1 MPTTKFLGTNVRY
14 SSRYGM
20 SPLGWILWHCLWI
33 AVTLVCLGL
42 GVKNYFDERVF
53 LAQAELDTGTITR
66 YELHVRNDGKS
77 EFCPRIEFH
86 DKAGEPVA
94 VQGSVCPN
102 KPDKTR
108 IGSTVQVYYDPNNPD
123 AYEEKTAFTGFDGL
137 IFGLIGAVFFGL
149 FWFVPSMVLLVRWLR
164 RMANPAA
171 AGYDAA
177 ATAGLNDTM
186 RQDAER
192 YHANQMARERARHPG
207 QPPHP
212 APANPLAAEEARLA
226 QLKQQEE
233 ALQRKIDEH
242 RRHQGQ

>member
-1 MPTTKFLGTNVRY
+1 MPTTRILGTNVRA
-14 SSRYGM
+14 SSSGGM
-20 SPLGWILWHCLWI
+20 SPLGWILWHAFWI
-33 AVTLVCLGL
+33 AISLVCLAL
-42 GVKNYFDERVF
+42 GVNNYFQVRAF
-53 LAQAELDTGTITR
+53 LAHAELDTGTITQ

-94 VQGSVCPN
+94 VQGSDCPN
-102 KPDKTR
+102 KPDKTK
-108 IGSTVQVYYDPNNPD
+108 IGSTVQVYYDPQNPD
-123 AYEEKTAFTGFDGL
+123 AYEEKTAFTGYDGL

-149 FWFVPSMVLLVRWLR
+149 FWFVPAMVLLVRWLR
-164 RMANPAA
+164 HGANSAA
-171 AGYDAA
+171 AGYSAA

-192 YHANQMARERARHPG
+192 YHANQVARERGQHPG

-212 APANPLAAEEARLA
+212 APADPLAAEEARLA

-242 RRHQGQ
+242 RQLKGQ